1 MRPNRDFM
9 PLDEKF
15 DPFEENSDKFPG
27 FPREQIDIFGGDEVP
42 SKEAWLKEKEAD
54 KLKLDRE
61 RRLLKQRECSEVE
74 LVQAENMCSCRG

>member
-27 FPREQIDIFGGDEVP
+27 FPRQQISIFGGDDVP

-61 RRLLKQRECSEVE
+61 KRLLKQRKFKELEVDTLCS
-74 LVQAENMCSCRG
+74 LVR